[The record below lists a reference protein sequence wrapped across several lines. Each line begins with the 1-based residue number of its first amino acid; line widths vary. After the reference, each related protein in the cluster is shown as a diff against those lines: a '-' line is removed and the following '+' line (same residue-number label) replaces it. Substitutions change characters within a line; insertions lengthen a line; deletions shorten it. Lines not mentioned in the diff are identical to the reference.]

1 MELLNFKID
10 LSPLEEIRYP
20 MAYLVNE
27 FIRRKRAQPMPD
39 RKRQRIVWTPV
50 WIIFALIL
58 LIASILYL
66 LLIYLLL
73 DKRLSVKA

>member
-10 LSPLEEIRYP
+10 LSPLERILYP

-27 FIRRKRAQPMPD
+27 FIRRKRTPTMPFPD
-39 RKRQRIVWTPV
+39 RKRQRIVWAPI
-50 WIIFALIL
+50 WIIFALIM

-66 LLIYLLL
+66 LLMYILV
-73 DKRLSVKA
+73 R